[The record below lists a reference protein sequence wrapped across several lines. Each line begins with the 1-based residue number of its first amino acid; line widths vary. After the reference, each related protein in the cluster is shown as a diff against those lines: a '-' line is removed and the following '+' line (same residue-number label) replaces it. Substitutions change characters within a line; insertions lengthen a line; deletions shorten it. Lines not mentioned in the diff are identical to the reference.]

1 MSSSHICLACRR
13 RFGQLRFAQVWQ
25 CRSRATFISLS
36 SNKPR
41 NTGNNKLEELPLSGT
56 GGERNADPGNIR
68 KLSQRKTSSSR
79 HNKPDSGDMLEA
91 LFERTVHPPPPKEVA
106 DPEAR
111 SSFGSYKNAE
121 RLRYMISESQPL
133 ADSWAFFVEHFG
145 PEAAAKSE
153 LAKDTSGRLQ
163 VPSYLKPTA
172 VNLFKKIILAKRK
185 NPFSQTLP
193 SATEL
198 SRVFYQLGYLNGSD
212 WTNMLSVI
220 LQGLLRLDQQDSDD
234 LESKKRLL
242 ADLIGIW
249 NVACRGVSHSRKF
262 PAMESPDVYW
272 STLPT
277 FLNMDIIGVSRRR
290 GPDSAFNL
298 LVPSLPIRDN
308 SHFQILTIA
317 SFGILSDSSI
327 TAECLPIDVTPLLR
341 LLGRIINVP
350 GHVARACSLVPR
362 EAALDTVSCYVMSNR
377 KIFLDRAQEIAQQ
390 IHFESTQAKPRLVP
404 RESSPALKRINL
416 SFLDRRINAALDDR
430 NLREVDELWA
440 DAAQWPVDLGSGE
453 DYSAVIGAGLLS
465 RMLAESF
472 IRAYMGLRQPNR
484 AIDVWNHM
492 VNSGLTPNVRTWTSL
507 IRGCKAAKDPSALE
521 QIWKRMLASGV
532 EPDNYCW
539 VARIDGLIFCRQVD
553 AGIAAIDEMGRLWKQ
568 AARAKYPKLP
578 LPQLHLVEDVQSPL
592 KPSIEVVNAAVA
604 GLLNLN
610 MSNAAYKV
618 LAWSGKFGI
627 APDVSTYNIL
637 LKPLV
642 IGGHSEESMALLRRM
657 QKSGVQAD
665 IVTFMTILDETIP
678 SLEGLSLKETTD
690 IFYTIFDE
698 IESAGLAVEIP
709 VYTKIIGHLLTQD
722 GIKGFSMHAVNAVL
736 SRMVSKGVYP
746 TSQIHILL
754 LNHYFAQ
761 SPPDMEGVRTTIE
774 RAILTT
780 RGTNE
785 FFWDRV
791 IEGYSINGET
801 GLAMKYLGKVQ
812 ENKGK
817 VGWLAM
823 RLLLLALVENQ
834 EWDMARTLVNNA
846 VSDNGAPV
854 PVEGQG
860 AERQLSWR
868 FWKLARELDL
878 VQQGKDLK
886 KKYEEAESEERKG
899 EVLFEDAARIRK
911 VGNDQV

>member
-1 MSSSHICLACRR
+1 MCLACRQ
-13 RFGQLRFAQVWQ
+13 RFGQLRHAQVWQ

-41 NTGNNKLEELPLSGT
+41 NTESNKLEELPLSGT
-56 GGERNADPGNIR
+56 GGEPYAEPKNTRI
-68 KLSQRKTSSSR
+68 LSPRKTPSTR
-79 HNKPDSGDMLEA
+79 CKKPDSGDVLEA

-163 VPSYLKPTA
+163 VPSHLKPTA
-172 VNLFKKIILAKRK
+172 VNLFKKIMLSKGK

-198 SRVFYQLGYLNGSD
+198 SRIFYQLGYLNGSD

-220 LQGLLRLDQQDSDD
+220 LQGLLRLDQQGSDD

-242 ADLIGIW
+242 SDLIGIW
-249 NVACRGVSHSRKF
+249 NVACRGASHFRKF

-277 FLNMDIIGVSRRR
+277 ILNTDIIGNSRRR
-290 GPDSAFNL
+290 GPNAAFNL
-298 LVPSLPIRDN
+298 LVPSFTIRDN
-308 SHFQILTIA
+308 SYFPLLTIA

-327 TAECLPIDVTPLLR
+327 TAECLPIDVKPLLR
-341 LLGRIINVP
+341 LLSRFINVS
-350 GHVARACSLVPR
+350 GHIGRACSQVPH
-362 EAALDTVSCYVMSNR
+362 EALDTISFYVMSNR
-377 KIFLDRAQEIAQQ
+377 NTISDRAQEITHQ

-404 RESSPALKRINL
+404 RDSSPALKRINL
-416 SFLDRRINAALDDR
+416 NFIDTRINAALDDR
-430 NLREVDELWA
+430 NIRQVDELWE
-440 DAAQWPVDLGSGE
+440 DAAQWPVDLSFGE
-453 DYSAVIGAGLLS
+453 DHSAVSGAGLLS
-465 RMLAESF
+465 QSLAESF

-492 VNSGLTPNVRTWTSL
+492 VNSGLTPTVRTWTSL
-507 IRGCKAAKDPSALE
+507 IRGCKAAKDPLALE

-568 AARAKYPKLP
+568 AARAKYPKMP
-578 LPQLHLVEDVQSPL
+578 LSQLHLLEDIKTPL

-642 IGGHSEESMALLRRM
+642 IGGHSSESMALLRRM
-657 QKSGVQAD
+657 QKSGIQAN
-665 IVTFMTILDETIP
+665 IITFMTILDETIP
-678 SLEGLSLKETTD
+678 SLEGLSLKETTEV
-690 IFYTIFDE
+690 FYNIFDE
-698 IESAGLAVEIP
+698 IESAGLAVEIQ
-709 VYTKIIGHLLTQD
+709 VYTKIIGHLLAQD
-722 GIKGFSMHAVNAVL
+722 GLKALSIHAVNAVL
-736 SRMVSKGVYP
+736 GRMISKGVHP

-754 LNHYFAQ
+754 LNHYFAK

-774 RAILTT
+774 RASLTKL
-780 RGTNE
+780 GTNE
-785 FFWDRV
+785 IFWDRV
-791 IEGYSINGET
+791 IEGYSVNGET
-801 GLAMKYLGKVQ
+801 GLAMKYVGKVQ
-812 ENKGK
+812 ENRGK
-817 VGWLAM
+817 VGWFAM
-823 RLLLLALVENQ
+823 RMLLLALVENQ

-868 FWKLARELDL
+868 FWKLARELGL
-878 VQQGKDLK
+878 VQQGQDLK
-886 KKYEEAESEERKG
+886 KKFEEAESQERKG
-899 EVLFEDAARIRK
+899 EVLFKDAVLIRK
-911 VGNDQV
+911 VGTEQRSE